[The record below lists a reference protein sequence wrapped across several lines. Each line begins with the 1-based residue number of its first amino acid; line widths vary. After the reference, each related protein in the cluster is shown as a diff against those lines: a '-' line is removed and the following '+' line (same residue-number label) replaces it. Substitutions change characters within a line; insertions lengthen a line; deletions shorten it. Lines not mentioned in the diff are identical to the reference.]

1 MYVAESIHFYA
12 TMQGVYANKLF
23 TFKVDS
29 MQACLRILKQFVE
42 RGNIIKAVYI
52 TAVSHETGEVINE
65 KQSVDELMMRI
76 F

>member
-1 MYVAESIHFYA
+1 MYVANKIHFYA
-12 TMQGVYANKLF
+12 NFQGMYINKLF
-23 TFKVDS
+23 TFEVNG

-52 TAVSHETGEVINE
+52 TAVNHETGEVINE
-65 KQSVDELMMRI
+65 KQSVEELMMRI